1 MTRVWIAGILLL
13 VPSLAAS
20 QATYTDAREVQL
32 PATEVSPLHLMSPQK
47 FVDAGLT
54 KLSLSELRALA
65 EWVRM
70 HALMVGQLA
79 SGTAPPGLQA
89 RPAAAKA
96 QPAIGEAQPAIREG
110 QPATADMIETR
121 ILGDFTGWDGSTV
134 FQLENGQI
142 WQQSSFGSVHLFAR
156 SPRVTLVA
164 TPGGWRM
171 EVEGVSQTVHVRR
184 IR

>member
-89 RPAAAKA
+89 RSAAAKV
-96 QPAIGEAQPAIREG
+96 QPTIREA

-156 SPRVTLVA
+156 SPRVTLLA

>member
-1 MTRVWIAGILLL
+1 MTRLWIAVILLL

-32 PATEVSPLHLMSPQK
+32 PATEVSPLHLMSPQR

-54 KLSLSELRALA
+54 KLSPSELSALA

-89 RPAAAKA
+89 RPAAVRV
-96 QPAIGEAQPAIREG
+96 QPTRSEA
-110 QPATADMIETR
+110 QPATADMIETG

-134 FQLENGQI
+134 FHLENGQI
-142 WQQSSFGSVHLFAR
+142 WQQSSFGSVHMFAR

-171 EVEGVSQTVHVRR
+171 EVEGVSQTVYVRR